1 MIIESAVIKTYF
13 FNADLFSDCRLIRLL
28 CYFII
33 LFILGGLLI
42 GFFIS
47 DNFNSMIIRIAISYV
62 SVCTTLCFEYL
73 ELLNKTDG

>member
-13 FNADLFSDCRLIRLL
+13 FNADLLSDCRLIRLL
-28 CYFII
+28 CYFIV